1 MWALIAASVLSKIAD
16 DEQLTLTNVAQASID
31 HDRDLQAEIHRLDK
45 KIDAFSAEF
54 AEFLQKLAKPPICY
68 LLRPIW

>member
-1 MWALIAASVLSKIAD
+1 MWALIAASVLSKIA

-45 KIDAFSAEF
+45 KIDAFSAVF
-54 AEFLQKLAKPPICY
+54 AEFLQKLANDSAPSS
-68 LLRPIW
+68 L

>member
-31 HDRDLQAEIHRLDK
+31 HDRDLQAEIHRLDE
-45 KIDAFSAEF
+45 KIDAFSAVF
-54 AEFLQKLAKPPICY
+54 AEFLQKLANDSAPSS
-68 LLRPIW
+68 L